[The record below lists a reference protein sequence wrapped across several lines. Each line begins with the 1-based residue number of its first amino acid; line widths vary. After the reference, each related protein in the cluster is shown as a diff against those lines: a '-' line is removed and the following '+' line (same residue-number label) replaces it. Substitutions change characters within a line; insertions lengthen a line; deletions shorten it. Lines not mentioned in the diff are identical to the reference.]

1 MAELLDIF
9 GFLAVLLR
17 GGKLVLQTLIVGG
30 VAFLL
35 IILTPGTI
43 SSPSDA
49 SRLRSSCRKLIALSA
64 IALALTQLVYL
75 FVHSAV
81 LMQTADMR
89 LSEIVGAG
97 FFLAGAGTA
106 FAALLVVAVA
116 LVEKRQTTS
125 VLLVSS
131 AIVLGASV
139 LTSHAAGRIEHR
151 WALACVTAIHQC
163 ATASW
168 IGGIPYLVLSLARCS
183 DIETARSISER
194 FSRLA
199 LVSVA
204 ALIGAGVVLSLA
216 YVNSFDAFYG
226 TSYGAMVVSKV
237 ILLGFLLVLGGF
249 NFLIVR
255 RLKAGDAT
263 LLTHLRRFAE
273 AEIGIG
279 FTVILTAASLTSQ
292 PPAVD
297 LVVDRASG
305 TDVVARLAPRWPTLK
320 TPALRE
326 LAPVSPLSSSVS
338 DSRAFESYVLGALP
352 NTIGPADIAWSEY
365 NHHWAGLIVLA
376 IGLLAV
382 LVSTG
387 HAPWA
392 RHWPLLFF
400 GLALFLLVRSD
411 PENWPLGPRGF
422 WESFIVA
429 EVLQHRLFVLL
440 VVIFGVFEWGV
451 QTNRITSRGAALVFP
466 AVCALGGALLLSHS
480 HSLSNPK
487 EELLVEL
494 SHIPLAL
501 FAILAG
507 WSRWLELRLPDRY
520 RRLPARVWPVC
531 FVLIGT
537 ILLLYR
543 ES

>member
-422 WESFIVA
+422 
-429 EVLQHRLFVLL
+429 
-440 VVIFGVFEWGV
+440 
-451 QTNRITSRGAALVFP
+451 
-466 AVCALGGALLLSHS
+466 
-480 HSLSNPK
+480 
-487 EELLVEL
+487 
-494 SHIPLAL
+494 
-501 FAILAG
+501 
-507 WSRWLELRLPDRY
+507 
-520 RRLPARVWPVC
+520 
-531 FVLIGT
+531 
-537 ILLLYR
+537 
-543 ES
+543 